1 MPDKPNKFKFI
12 AIFSAFALPAALL
25 LSISWILST
34 SSPHLKTSGQI
45 LLVIIVALVLL
56 VLSGILSFLYITK
69 KFLDPI
75 VKITQV
81 LKGILSY
88 TFKPLP
94 QEAGLGGFAE
104 IYNLSVQLQNA
115 SARDYQTLYNLNKM
129 AQAESKL
136 FETSV
141 YETADPMIV
150 LNTKLEIKFVNLAA
164 QNITGIKKPDAV
176 GKKINQ
182 FVRLYDKT
190 NKEIEP
196 GVYLLPKSTGQNP
209 KVFFGSEIKIVSAIN
224 TQSFADVSIFR
235 PDLAELID
243 VSGIILFYDKT
254 KEKQLE
260 AMKLDFVS
268 MAAHE
273 LRTPLTSIK
282 GYITVFINENQ
293 NKLTQEQ
300 LMFIRRINT
309 STQQLSGLV
318 ENLLSVARVERGAL
332 TLHRQI
338 VNWVDNVNSQAET
351 FLHRAQEKRITLTF
365 IKPDKLIAQVDI
377 DLVRI
382 NEVLNNII
390 SNAINYTE
398 PQGKIDIRIDMQDG
412 LVTTYIKDTGK
423 GIPKEVLPH
432 LFLKFFRVQGG
443 PAEQASKGTGLGLY
457 LSKAIIELHQGKI
470 WAYSE
475 GLGKGSIFAFSLPP
489 VKENIDI
496 NLLTKVM

>member
-1 MPDKPNKFKFI
+1 MPDKPNKLKFI

-25 LSISWILST
+25 LSTGWVLST
-34 SSPHLKTSGQI
+34 SSPYLKTSGQI
-45 LLVIIVALVLL
+45 LLVIVIASVFLA
-56 VLSGILSFLYITK
+56 LSGILSFLYITK
-69 KFLDPI
+69 KFLVPLGQ
-75 VKITQV
+75 ITQV
-81 LKGILSY
+81 LKGILSH

-94 QEAGLGGFAE
+94 DGTNLGGFTE
-104 IYNLSVQLQNA
+104 IYSLLIQLQNSFA
-115 SARDYQTLYNLNKM
+115 QDYHSLDNLNKM

-141 YETADPMIV
+141 YETVDPMII
-150 LNTKLEIKFVNLAA
+150 LNAKLEVKFINLAA
-164 QNITGIKKPDAV
+164 QNITGINKLDAV
-176 GKKINQ
+176 GKKIDQ
-182 FVRLYDKT
+182 FVKLYDKT
-190 NKEIEP
+190 NREIVP
-196 GVYLLPKSTGQNP
+196 GAYLPSRSTSQNP

-224 TQSFADVSIFR
+224 IQSFADVSIFR

-243 VSGIILFYDKT
+243 VSGIILFHDKT

-282 GYITVFINENQ
+282 GYISVFINENQ
-293 NKLTQEQ
+293 NRLTQEQ

-338 VNWVDNVNSQAET
+338 VNWVNNVSSQTET

-365 IKPDKLIAQVDI
+365 IKPDKPIALVDI

-398 PQGKIDIRIDMQDG
+398 PQGKIDIWIDMQAG
-412 LVTTYIKDTGK
+412 MVTTFIKDTGK
-423 GIPKEVLPH
+423 GIPKEALSH

-457 LSKAIIELHQGKI
+457 LSKAIVELHQGKI
-470 WAYSE
+470 WADSE
-475 GLGKGSIFAFSLPP
+475 GTGKGSIFAFSLPP